1 MKPINPPSVMNNLS
15 NEQNIQTL
23 KGWGIEITNELTY
36 QLQTLESDI
45 ESLKAE
51 IEELKEAQNGV

>member
-1 MKPINPPSVMNNLS
+1 MINPPSVMNNLS

-23 KGWGIEITNELTY
+23 KGWGIEIANELTY

-51 IEELKEAQNGV
+51 IEELKENK